1 MTVFYTCVII
11 LPEAKDILGNQ
22 PGESQSKQGK
32 WYKRKRR
39 VGCLDVETVGLGLRS
54 NFVAAS
60 EKEDLNGGIYMYQ
73 SILKL

>member
-1 MTVFYTCVII
+1 MVTVFYTRAIS

-39 VGCLDVETVGLGLRS
+39 TGCLDVETADLGLCS
-54 NFVAAS
+54 NFVAALK
-60 EKEDLNGGIYMYQ
+60 KEDLSEGIY
-73 SILKL
+73 KC